1 MGFLA
6 HLISIT
12 WKQRELLRD
21 SEREKLRE
29 SVSTISEKIVGNP
42 IMTINKMHQKQQ
54 RLKSTGGS

>member
-1 MGFLA
+1 MGCLA

-42 IMTINKMHQKQQ
+42 IMTINKMHQQQQ
-54 RLKSTGGS
+54 RPE